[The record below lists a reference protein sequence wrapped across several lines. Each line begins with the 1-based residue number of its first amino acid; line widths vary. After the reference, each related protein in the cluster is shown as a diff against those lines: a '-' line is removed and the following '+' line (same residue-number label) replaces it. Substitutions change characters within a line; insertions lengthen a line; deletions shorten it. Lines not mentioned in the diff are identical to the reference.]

1 MICIFKEKSK
11 IVHSYHGIGTVQ
23 SIETRELL
31 GDRATLVVCTFSQ
44 GDHEEMTMLINL
56 DRDHRL
62 IRPLV
67 RAEEVP
73 EVLSHLERYVPETL
87 PKYTQRIRFFT
98 EKLKSSDIRGRCELI
113 RDLRNLAAR
122 KALTDKERDFHD
134 TALKLLITE
143 LAYVTGKP
151 RSDIEERVEQACGP
165 LPQAPVRKR

>member
-1 MICIFKEKSK
+1 MITIFKAKSK
-11 IVHSYHGIGTVQ
+11 IVHSYHGIGEVQ

-67 RAEEVP
+67 RPDQVP
-73 EVLSHLERYVPETL
+73 EVFDYLERYVPEKL
-87 PKYTQRIRFFT
+87 PKYTQRMRFFT

-113 RDLRNLAAR
+113 RDLRNLASR

-134 TALKLLITE
+134 TALKLLVAE
-143 LAYVTGKP
+143 LAYVSGEP
-151 RSDIEERVEQACGP
+151 RSDVEERIEQACGP
-165 LPQAPVRKR
+165 MPQAPVRKR